1 MRAAQRRRQERV
13 LPLAKRDSAVNSTV
27 ALIMARALIEAEGP
41 DTRSELVRL
50 VQASTADIPDPQLAC
65 RLRAELIDAM
75 FCVALGADLDLDSE
89 TMARLRTRARD
100 VVRVIQACKRCKRV

>member
-1 MRAAQRRRQERV
+1 
-13 LPLAKRDSAVNSTV
+13 
-27 ALIMARALIEAEGP
+27 MARALIEAEGP
-41 DTRSELVRL
+41 DTRSELARL
-50 VQASTADIPDPQLAC
+50 VQAATADIPDPQLAC

-75 FCVALGADLDLDSE
+75 FCVALGADLDSE